1 MRTSSIEGCQ
11 INHNSYKF
19 SPKNFNDL
27 NLTDKSLLSLVGK
40 SYMMSIDEENFIKN
54 LASKYDELG

>member
-1 MRTSSIEGCQ
+1 MRTKSIGSCK
-11 INHNSYKF
+11 IDDGKKF
-19 SPKNFNDL
+19 DSVKFNNL

-40 SYMMSIDEENFIKN
+40 SHMMSIHEENFIKN